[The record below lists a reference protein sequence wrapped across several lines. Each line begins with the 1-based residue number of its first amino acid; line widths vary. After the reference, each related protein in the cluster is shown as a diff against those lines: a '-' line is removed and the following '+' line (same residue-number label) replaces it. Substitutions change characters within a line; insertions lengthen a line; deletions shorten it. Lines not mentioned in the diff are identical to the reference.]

1 MYKIQAARSDAIF
14 SLLLNWV
21 GLSLIM
27 LLVLEIRCLPRV
39 TKLIELDTASGA
51 RVSVNLMLIRQ
62 CLLRFAEVS
71 LGLLTG
77 L

>member
-1 MYKIQAARSDAIF
+1 
-14 SLLLNWV
+14 
-21 GLSLIM
+21 M